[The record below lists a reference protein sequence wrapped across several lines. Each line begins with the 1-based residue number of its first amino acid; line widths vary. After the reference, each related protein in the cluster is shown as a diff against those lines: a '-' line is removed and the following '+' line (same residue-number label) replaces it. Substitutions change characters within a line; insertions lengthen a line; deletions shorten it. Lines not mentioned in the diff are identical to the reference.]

1 MNVTQE
7 AQIVKFKPEG
17 IIDLQ
22 GGITLKSQMMDVIPK
37 PNQFW
42 IIDLL
47 SVSFMDSSGL
57 ISLIQGLKFAQK
69 NGCRLMICNLQAPV
83 RLILELTQIDSVF
96 EIYHTYEDVIMTIR
110 DQNTNHQAIVVAN
123 V

>member
-47 SVSFMDSSGL
+47 SVSFMDSFGL
-57 ISLIQGLKFAQK
+57 IYFIQGLKFAQK

-96 EIYHTYEDVIMTIR
+96 EIYQTYEDGIMTIE
-110 DQNTNHQAIVVAN
+110 DQNSNHQAMIIAN

>member
-7 AQIVKFKPEG
+7 VQIVQFKPEG
-17 IIDLQ
+17 SIDLQ
-22 GGITLKSQMMDVIPK
+22 GGITLKSQMMEIVPK
-37 PNQFW
+37 PNQLW

-57 ISLIQGLKFAQK
+57 ISLIQGLRFAQQ
-69 NGCRLMICNLQAPV
+69 NGCRLIICNLQAPV
-83 RLILELTQIDSVF
+83 RLILELTQLDSVF
-96 EIYHTYEDVIMTIR
+96 EIYHTYEDAMMTIEH
-110 DQNTNHQAIVVAN
+110 QNINHQAMIVAN